1 MNIFPY
7 VKPIERPSQII
18 TEKSLNPYWVSGFSE
33 GDSSFI
39 VYINSNRTNE
49 VQASFVICLNE
60 REKPLLIKIQSFF
73 NGIGSIY
80 NNSYNNSC
88 TYKITKKIHLKDIIM
103 PHFNSYELVGNKK
116 LNFLI
121 WSQILSLIINKAHLT
136 SEGLEQIKYLKNQLN
151 KWD

>member
-1 MNIFPY
+1 
-7 VKPIERPSQII
+7 
-18 TEKSLNPYWVSGFSE
+18 
-33 GDSSFI
+33 
-39 VYINSNRTNE
+39 
-49 VQASFVICLNE
+49 
-60 REKPLLIKIQSFF
+60 
-73 NGIGSIY
+73 
-80 NNSYNNSC
+80 
-88 TYKITKKIHLKDIIM
+88 M

>member
-1 MNIFPY
+1 MNTFPKI
-7 VKPIERPSQII
+7 KPVERPSYV
-18 TEKSLNPYWVSGFSE
+18 TSEEPLNPEWVSGFSE

-39 VYINSNRTNE
+39 IYINSNRNE
-49 VQASFVICLNE
+49 VQATFKVGLNK
-60 REKPLLIKIQSFF
+60 REKALLIKIQSFF